1 MSIVI
6 DSCEV
11 IKDDWL
17 RYDRQRPIGNSS
29 RVVVVAADLAKYR
42 EFFKRAVFQLGV
54 ELEVTAEIDVIEE
67 WLPRLDLVILNFESF
82 ADGRAFSQARIL
94 RERFGYRG
102 DIRARGEVL
111 RDQLPFMQR
120 CGFNQFELSDSED
133 LSRVFDSFTEIS
145 GNYQPDLE
153 SGYGCTREPENQL
166 RYAG

>member
-1 MSIVI
+1 MKIVI

-11 IKDDWL
+11 IEDDWL

-120 CGFNQFELSDSED
+120 CGFKQFGLS
-133 LSRVFDSFTEIS
+133 
-145 GNYQPDLE
+145 Y
-153 SGYGCTREPENQL
+153 ENHFHFYLGQVYHHPL
-166 RYAG
+166 W